1 MPLDVTRTGLR
12 PGTETLCVC
21 VCVCVC
27 VVSIKW
33 SSGLF
38 ITVAVKG
45 GDSHAGL
52 VYVNLLN

>member
-1 MPLDVTRTGLR
+1 M
-12 PGTETLCVC
+12 CVSKVL